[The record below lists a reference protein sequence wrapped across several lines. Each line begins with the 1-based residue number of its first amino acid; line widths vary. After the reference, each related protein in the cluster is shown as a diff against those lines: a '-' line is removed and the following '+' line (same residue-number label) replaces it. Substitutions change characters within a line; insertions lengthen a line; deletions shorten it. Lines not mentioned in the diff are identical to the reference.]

1 MATVVGIGAA
11 TSTTYVATNT
21 GVILRIVSCPSNMA
35 SIAKN
40 LEVIQHARKTL
51 QVGAGNKN
59 VEAFK

>member
-1 MATVVGIGAA
+1 MATVVGIVAA
-11 TSTTYVATNT
+11 TSTTYVATDT
-21 GVILRIVSCPSNMA
+21 VVLLRIVPCPSNMA

-40 LEVIQHARKTL
+40 LEVIQHARKIL